1 MLITNGAGEGWGGV
15 RPFPRKWE
23 GGSRKEMNEVKKRE
37 GAKERK
43 RDVDGEK
50 DRAKSSRKKIIKL

>member
-1 MLITNGAGEGWGGV
+1 
-15 RPFPRKWE
+15 
-23 GGSRKEMNEVKKRE
+23 MNEVKKRE